1 MRRLRVSALAESDLD
16 AIADYIAAD
25 SPVRAL
31 EFVRGLRGQCQQVAE
46 FPLAYRARPELG
58 EGLRACPFGGYMIYF
73 MVSDDEVFI
82 ARILH
87 SSRDPF
93 SKNMQDT

>member
-1 MRRLRVSALAESDLD
+1 MRRTRLSALAESDLD
-16 AIADYIAAD
+16 AITDYIAAD

-31 EFVRGLRGQCQQVAE
+31 GFVRELRGQCQQVAE

-73 MVSDDEVFI
+73 MVSEEEVLI

-87 SSRDPF
+87 ASRDPL
-93 SKNMQDT
+93 SKNINDI

>member
-1 MRRLRVSALAESDLD
+1 MRRLRLSALAEADLD

-25 SPVRAL
+25 SPERAL
-31 EFVRGLRGQCQQVAE
+31 GFVRGLRGQCQQVAE
-46 FPLAYRARPELG
+46 FPLAYRERPELC

-73 MVSDDEVFI
+73 MVSEDEVLI

-87 SSRDPF
+87 ASRDPF
-93 SKNMQDT
+93 SKDIQEI

>member
-25 SPVRAL
+25 STVRAL
-31 EFVRGLRGQCQQVAE
+31 GFVRELRGQCQQVAE
-46 FPLAYRARPELG
+46 FPLAYRVRPELG

-73 MVSDDEVFI
+73 MVSEEEVLI

-93 SKNMQDT
+93 SKDI